1 MTKGEGSKRTRRC
14 GGRAGPRAAAAGYD
28 FQDLYVASHLARLLL
43 RADRD
48 PPEEIL
54 WEKRAIDWSGD
65 GPATHVVVDDVI
77 LSLRS
82 GRRIYVEVKETRR
95 RSAWRIAE
103 LTASDILSRFWSHW
117 NGVPAEFRSRSRLR
131 LATDGDVTDLR
142 ILIDA
147 ARRCRTMAELDE
159 ESAASADLRSIC
171 AALSLE
177 PRDPALL
184 PFLKAIE
191 AEPLPPAAEIED
203 SIARTLSA
211 AGPAAPDIMRCLVRL
226 VARSKH
232 GDASA
237 CSGYTRDSLIDD
249 LRSEGVTDATLI
261 GIGAVRASPLATPA
275 VLDAYREGLIKEYR
289 AQRVYGL
296 QLRRPVSVDLFALFV
311 SPVFATLGEQR
322 RDAGSESAHHR
333 SWMERLLVEDESP
346 AEPAKRENDDVVDL
360 RGLLAASRRILVV
373 GGPGTGKTTLLKWLA
388 IVSAMRDPRSR
399 DLLDLPS
406 AALLP
411 LYVRFRD
418 FGERV
423 KTRFGCTVPGRVG
436 LVQDFVAVLAE
447 AGLFGGAP
455 TPDDARSIAQEF
467 LEREDS
473 VLLFDGL
480 DEVADE
486 RLRSALFEAV
496 TDLLRQYTQPRV
508 IIATRPYAL
517 PTIQAEVSDL
527 LAFEPLPLDRTAQ
540 QAFARKWY
548 VSVRSQKNTPL
559 EADDARARADDLV
572 TAVARVPD
580 LAANPLLLSILAA
593 VHFNRD
599 RQGLPI
605 DRATLYD
612 HATLAML
619 GHWDRDPAG
628 HGLGDDA
635 IPADWA
641 GYHLD
646 EKQVREMAEQLAY
659 RVQVH
664 EGGGEFSRDVAI
676 EVLGQALLDVGA
688 TSERQR
694 QKRAGVLLQ
703 TLLDRSGI
711 VQERSPGV
719 LAFAHLTFQE
729 YLAARCLVRKPDL
742 GLAEVAGLASDER
755 HAEVARLAVG
765 LLSGHPSEDVRKR
778 AGALVAQLTRVNPLL
793 AAASLLEAGELDL
806 DPDDAE
812 RLAQALLMPED
823 DDDHHHF
830 MMFRFDPP
838 RAFGRIVWAVLG
850 RTAHPDRLFLEFLSE
865 GTLGRRHP
873 EEFEVAL
880 SLFAAR
886 PALPISPELKWVLH
900 RLTCIDEERLP
911 LQLGALASLL
921 MVEAGEAQPIDCVEP
936 LLRLYGAERW
946 MRHADP
952 RRAEAFLERLWAGGD
967 AERLRVIIERVL
979 SGSPVDADLAWSAL
993 KFLSPRG
1000 FEFALP
1006 RDTAQ
1011 AVVAK
1016 ALYDRSRHDEA
1027 VEVFGPLAKR
1037 EGTRSALLPA
1047 LREGLSDPDKDVRT
1061 GCRKVLD
1068 KAGLGSP
1075 DSHPDAAAEDQDEDA
1090 LLVRLQSALGD
1101 PATANGT
1108 VLRLAEELWEE
1119 DTSVSWRAARA
1130 LLAAG
1135 YDDVAGIPQ
1144 ALVRAGFSKPER
1156 RPLAFDHLRALRA
1169 LPAQDYV
1176 VRAALLD
1183 GVRSTTGAVAAAAA
1197 LMVLEFGEYK
1207 GEARMQRLVAA
1218 TLLDHLQIEAA
1229 LPALAMRLDDRSDR
1243 DCVVRAISEYLGGK
1257 DIAAPIA
1264 AATSVLLVSAGELKA
1279 RNLPTGLVHGL
1290 GDPVRHQEAWRHLR
1304 TMLDDLDLVTE
1315 ARSALRQG
1323 LGAKEV
1329 RVAWGSATCLL
1340 DAGYRTEP
1348 ELAASLIRVGLKD
1361 EGRRE
1366 KARATLMELL
1376 AHPWTAPTAARTL
1389 REEIQ
1394 GALNGSDANK
1404 WDQPLAWEAAT
1415 CLVEAKLWH
1424 TEGLVEALV
1433 WAGLYRE
1440 EWHERSIT
1448 AMRELLEADPSA
1460 AENLEDELSGAL
1472 DHSGGAVAIG
1482 AAKALVRLGT
1492 RVADDVVHGSKKLW
1506 SDAEKR
1512 KKPLHLLTVLLRDE
1526 AQGFAE
1532 DVLDPQGDVP
1542 RQNGL
1547 RLAFSTLLGS
1557 LLGDGQA
1564 KKDNWRNKAGPV
1576 FAAAKRALAMGG
1588 VEPALVAR
1596 GLVEGGLSLR
1606 PTIAE
1611 AGRALDQ
1618 FRSRPECDAAAW
1630 EALNAAVWGENDDVA
1645 WGAAVY
1651 LMDRGD
1657 YGNPG
1662 IAHAFAHA
1670 GFSNGRRDGL
1680 AAARLHMLLQ
1690 NPTARPW
1697 ATMALLQRAHTGYSG
1712 DRYRAVSILLRG
1724 GAELVDGLV
1733 RVLNEQRESWP
1744 LAPLALLAVTG
1755 QVENARKAALRVG
1768 ATKLSA
1774 ILGGQNID
1782 E

>member
-1 MTKGEGSKRTRRC
+1 
-14 GGRAGPRAAAAGYD
+14 
-28 FQDLYVASHLARLLL
+28 
-43 RADRD
+43 
-48 PPEEIL
+48 
-54 WEKRAIDWSGD
+54 
-65 GPATHVVVDDVI
+65 
-77 LSLRS
+77 
-82 GRRIYVEVKETRR
+82 
-95 RSAWRIAE
+95 
-103 LTASDILSRFWSHW
+103 
-117 NGVPAEFRSRSRLR
+117 
-131 LATDGDVTDLR
+131 
-142 ILIDA
+142 
-147 ARRCRTMAELDE
+147 
-159 ESAASADLRSIC
+159 
-171 AALSLE
+171 
-177 PRDPALL
+177 
-184 PFLKAIE
+184 
-191 AEPLPPAAEIED
+191 
-203 SIARTLSA
+203 
-211 AGPAAPDIMRCLVRL
+211 MRCLVRL

-237 CSGYTRDSLIDD
+237 RSAYTRDSLIDD

-296 QLRRPVSVDLFALFV
+296 QLRRPVSVDLFELFV
-311 SPVFATLGEQR
+311 SPEFATLGEQR

-346 AEPAKRENDDVVDL
+346 AESAKRENDDVVDL

-406 AALLP
+406 APLLP

-447 AGLFGGAP
+447 AGLFGGSP

-517 PTIQAEVSDL
+517 PAIQAGMSDL
-527 LAFEPLPLDRTAQ
+527 LAFEPLPFDRTAQ

-548 VSVRSQKNTPL
+548 LSVRSQKDTPL
-559 EADDARARADDLV
+559 EDEDARVRADDLV
-572 TAVARVPD
+572 KAVARVPD

-635 IPADWA
+635 RPADWA
-641 GYHLD
+641 GYDLD
-646 EKQVREMAEQLAY
+646 EKQVREVAEQLAY

-664 EGGGEFSRDVAI
+664 EGGGEFGRDVAI

-688 TSERQR
+688 ASERQR
-694 QKRAGVLLQ
+694 KKRAGVLLQ

-729 YLAARCLVRKPDL
+729 YLAARCLVRKRDL

-765 LLSGHPSEDVRKR
+765 LLSGHPSEDVRKQ

-806 DPDDAE
+806 DPNDAE

-823 DDDHHHF
+823 DHHHQF
-830 MMFRFDPP
+830 MMFRHPP
-838 RAFGRIVWAVLG
+838 LAFGRIVWAVLG

-873 EEFEVAL
+873 GEFEVAL

-886 PALPISPELKWVLH
+886 PPLPISPELRWVLH
-900 RLTCIDEERLP
+900 RLTSIEEERLP

-921 MVEAGEAQPIDCVEP
+921 MVETGEAQPIDCVEP
-936 LLRLYGAERW
+936 LLRLYGNERW

-952 RRAEAFLERLWAGGD
+952 GRRAEAFLDRLWVGGD
-967 AERLRVIIERVL
+967 SERLRVIIEPIL
-979 SGSPVDADLAWSAL
+979 SKAPVDANLAWCAL
-993 KFLSPRG
+993 KFLSPRDI
-1000 FEFALP
+1000 EFALP
-1006 RDTAQ
+1006 GDTAQ

-1016 ALYDRSRHDEA
+1016 ALYDSWRHDEA
-1027 VEVFGPLAKR
+1027 VEVFGPLVKR
-1037 EGTRSALLPA
+1037 EGTRGALLPA

-1061 GCRKVLD
+1061 GCRKVLE
-1068 KAGLGSP
+1068 KAGLGPP
-1075 DSHPDAAAEDQDEDA
+1075 DSHPDAATEDQDENA

-1101 PATANGT
+1101 PATVNST
-1108 VLRLAEELWEE
+1108 VIRLAEELWEE
-1119 DTSVSWRAARA
+1119 DTAVGWRAACA

-1135 YDDVAGIPQ
+1135 HDDVAGIPQ
-1144 ALVRAGFSKPER
+1144 TLVRAGFSKPER

-1169 LPAQDYV
+1169 LPAQNYV

-1183 GVRSTTGAVAAAAA
+1183 GVRSTAGAVAAAAA
-1197 LMVLEFGEYK
+1197 LLLMEFGEHK
-1207 GEARMQRLVAA
+1207 SEAQMQRLVAA

-1229 LPALAMRLDDRSDR
+1229 LPALAMRLDDRGDR
-1243 DCVVRAISEYLGGK
+1243 DSVVRAISEYLGGK
-1257 DIAAPIA
+1257 DVAAPIA
-1264 AATSVLLVSAGELKA
+1264 AATSVLLASAGELKA

-1290 GDPVRHQEAWRHLR
+1290 SDPVRHQEAWRHLR

-1315 ARSALRQG
+1315 ARSALRKG

-1340 DAGYRTEP
+1340 DAGCRTEP

-1366 KARATLMELL
+1366 KAHSTLMELL

-1389 REEIQ
+1389 RETIQ
-1394 GALNGSDANK
+1394 SALNGSDANK

-1433 WAGLYRE
+1433 WAGLHRE

-1460 AENLEDELSGAL
+1460 AENVEDELSGAL

-1532 DVLDPQGDVP
+1532 DVLDPKGDVP

-1557 LLGDGQA
+1557 LLDDGQA
-1564 KKDNWRNKAGPV
+1564 KRDNWCNKAGPV

-1611 AGRALDQ
+1611 AGQVLDQ
-1618 FRSRPECDAAAW
+1618 FRSRPECDAVAW
-1630 EALNAAVWGENDDVA
+1630 EALNAAVWGENDDAA

-1651 LMDRGD
+1651 LMDGGD

-1662 IAHAFAHA
+1662 IARAFAHA
-1670 GFSNGRRDGL
+1670 EFSHGRRDAQ
-1680 AAARLHMLLQ
+1680 AAARLHTLLR

-1697 ATMALLQRAHTGYSG
+1697 ATMALLQRAHTGYWEQ
-1712 DRYRAVSILLRG
+1712 RYRAVSILLRG
-1724 GAELVDGLV
+1724 GAELVGGMV

-1755 QVENARKAALRVG
+1755 QVETARKAALQVG

-1774 ILGGQNID
+1774 MLGDQNID